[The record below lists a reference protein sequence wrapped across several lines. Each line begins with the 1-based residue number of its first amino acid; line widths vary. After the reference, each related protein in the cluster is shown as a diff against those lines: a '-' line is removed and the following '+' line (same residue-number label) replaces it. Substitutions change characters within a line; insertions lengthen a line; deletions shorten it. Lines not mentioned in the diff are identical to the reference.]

1 VTLALTADVDTRC
14 LATLNAV
21 QTYGDRMRKP
31 VEAMFYRLH
40 TQGSRHRLAGLR
52 VAAERLVVVACA
64 VAGRNALADSLRVV
78 PSRRRR
84 PRGRRRRRNRC
95 LT

>member
-21 QTYGDRMRKP
+21 RLTAIVRKP

-40 TQGSRHRLAGLR
+40 TQGRAVGSQ
-52 VAAERLVVVACA
+52 ACA
-64 VAGRNALADSLRVV
+64 WPPNGSLL
-78 PSRRRR
+78 SR
-84 PRGRRRRRNRC
+84 
-95 LT
+95 LQ